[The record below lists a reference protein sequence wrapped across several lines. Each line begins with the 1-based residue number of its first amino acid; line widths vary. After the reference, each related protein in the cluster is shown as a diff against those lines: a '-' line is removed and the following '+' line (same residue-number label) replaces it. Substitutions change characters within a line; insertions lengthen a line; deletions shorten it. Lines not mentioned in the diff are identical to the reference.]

1 MLKVVLSPATNSAR
15 RSIVRSTARATLA
28 ACAALVCLTSLG
40 TAQNPGIITQLF
52 AFPCPLQ
59 QSSFCSQG
67 YAPNVLLEASDGNF
81 YGAAQL
87 TTIGSSNSQGGTLF
101 KITPSG
107 QFTLLFTFR
116 QNSSGSYV
124 NGNQPATALVEANDG
139 FLYGA
144 TFTGGANNSGVL
156 FRISKSGTGFRVVHN
171 FCSAANCSDG
181 NLPDSLFVGHDGNLY
196 GTTAVGGL
204 ADQACGVF
212 GGCGTIFRFSPPGTF
227 TTLHE
232 LNGTTEGAIPRGM
245 TQGADG
251 NFYGAGGGSVFRF
264 TLGGQF
270 TVLHS
275 FAPLGVLP
283 TQASSGLFQASNGK
297 LYGSLVNYSLSQ
309 LQFYE
314 INTSGSGFQEFPSFG
329 NRTSNGA
336 VPTLV
341 QASDGN
347 LWGVGPLLD
356 GNGAIF
362 ALSQDTGAVVHSF
375 AFSGANGG
383 YPDGGVVQ
391 AADGKLYGT
400 ATQGGTLASSTSFAY
415 GTVWSFPAGLHAPS
429 PAVATFSPSSGAVG
443 STVTIRGDHLIGT
456 TAVDFNGVSAAF
468 KVLNVHFIAA
478 TVPAGATSGSITVTS
493 RGGATA
499 STQHFTVR

>member
-1 MLKVVLSPATNSAR
+1 MSKVVLSPTANSGR
-15 RSIVRSTARATLA
+15 RSIVRSTARAMLA
-28 ACAALVCLTSLG
+28 ACAALICLTSVG
-40 TAQNPGIITQLF
+40 TAQDPAIITQIF
-52 AFPCPLQ
+52 AFPCPLEQ
-59 QSSFCSQG
+59 FSSCSKG
-67 YAPNVLLEASDGNF
+67 YAPNLLIQASDGNF

-87 TTIGSSNSQGGTLF
+87 TTSGSSNPQGGTLF

-107 QFTLLFTFR
+107 GFTLLFTFR
-116 QNSSGSYV
+116 QDSSGNYV

-156 FRISKSGTGFRVVHN
+156 FRISKTGTGFEVVHD
-171 FCSAANCSDG
+171 FCSAANCTDG
-181 NLPDSLFVGHDGNLY
+181 NLPDSFFVGHDGNLY
-196 GTTAVGGL
+196 GTTALGGS

-212 GGCGTIFRFSPPGTF
+212 GGCGTIFRFSPPSTF

-251 NFYGAGGGSVFRF
+251 NFYGAGGGNVFRF

-314 INTSGSGFQEFPSFG
+314 INPSGSGFHEFPSFG
-329 NRTSNGA
+329 DRTSNGA
-336 VPTLV
+336 VPTLI

-400 ATQGGTLASSTSFAY
+400 ATQGGTLASNTSFAE
-415 GTVWSFPAGLHAPS
+415 GTVWSLPAGLRPPG
-429 PAVATFSPSSGAVG
+429 PAVAAFTPSGGAVG
-443 STVTIRGDHLIGT
+443 SKVTIRGSHFIGT
-456 TAVDFNGVSAAF
+456 TAVEFNGVSAAF
-468 KVLNVHFIAA
+468 KVLNVHFIDAS
-478 TVPAGATSGSITVTS
+478 VPAGATSGSITVTNA
-493 RGGATA
+493 GGATA
-499 STQHFTVR
+499 SGQHFTVQ

>member
-1 MLKVVLSPATNSAR
+1 MLKVVLFPPTNSAR
-15 RSIVRSTARATLA
+15 GSIVRSTARATLA
-28 ACAALVCLTSLG
+28 VCSILICLTSLG
-40 TAQNPGIITQLF
+40 TAQDPGIITQLF

-59 QSSFCSQG
+59 QSGSCSKG
-67 YAPNVLLEASDGNF
+67 YSPNVLLQASDGNF

-87 TTIGSSNSQGGTLF
+87 TTIGSSNPQGGTLF
-101 KITPSG
+101 KITSTG
-107 QFTLLFTFR
+107 RFTLLFTFR
-116 QNSSGSYV
+116 PNATGNYG

-156 FRISKSGTGFRVVHN
+156 FRISKTGTGFQVVHN

-196 GTTAVGGL
+196 GTTAAGGSV
-204 ADQACGVF
+204 DQACGVF
-212 GGCGTIFRFSPPGTF
+212 GGCGTIFRFSPPSTF

-251 NFYGAGGGSVFRF
+251 SFYGASGGNVFRF

-275 FAPLGVLP
+275 FAPVGVLP
-283 TQASSGLFQASNGK
+283 TQASSGLFQASNGR

-329 NRTSNGA
+329 NRTSNGT
-336 VPTLV
+336 VPTLI

-362 ALSQDTGAVVHSF
+362 ALSPDTGAVVHSF

-391 AADGKLYGT
+391 AADGKLYGS
-400 ATQGGTLASSTSFAY
+400 ATQGGTLASNTSFAY
-415 GTVWSFPAGLHAPS
+415 GTVWSLPAGGHAPG
-429 PAVATFSPSSGAVG
+429 PAVAALSPSSGSVG
-443 STVTIRGDHLIGT
+443 STVMIRGDHLIGT

-478 TVPAGATSGSITVTS
+478 TVPAGATSGSITVTNA
-493 RGGATA
+493 GGTAA
-499 STQHFTVR
+499 STQNFTVR